1 MSLFLADLVT
11 LGRMQK
17 IAPQTPPQTFR
28 IPLSAHVRLQA
39 HAHLLPRRVL
49 CLQSSLQ
56 KVHVLGEAAE
66 QEVRG
71 VRAVNLMPGSRT
83 QS

>member
-11 LGRMQK
+11 LGRVQK
-17 IAPQTPPQTFR
+17 IAPQTFR